1 MNSFIQF
8 IDIPHLLIEH
18 QQPTSKPAI
27 LMSNQTCLPL
37 DLPKPQCMEP
47 YTPLCKQPVK
57 VGFSQISPCAVMSL
71 TCVRRKKR
79 KKEKAFLPG
88 LRSDT
93 NQKDF
98 SRAKQ
103 ASFIPSTEET
113 RRLHLGNSWPPKFL
127 HICMIFYT

>member
-8 IDIPHLLIEH
+8 IDIPHLIIEH
-18 QQPTSKPAI
+18 QQPTSKHAI
-27 LMSNQTCLPL
+27 LMSNQTCLHL

-57 VGFSQISPCAVMSL
+57 VGLLANKSVCRYVLNLCAP
-71 TCVRRKKR
+71 KK
-79 KKEKAFLPG
+79 KKEKAFRPG